1 MRYKMLVVGN
11 TRTITDVVAKTL
23 GKKNQV
29 ILSSFVVEELE
40 IILELEDP
48 DVVVL
53 CLKTATMEQIAEIV
67 KKNEKLE
74 LLKKEIVIIGDEKE
88 RLMFQVTAVRY
99 QPLEWSFERGLLGLQ
114 EKIDEAMR
122 MNPRYEALYHKRIL
136 IIDDDRRTTAVLQE
150 MISDEYDVLV
160 CENGIEAINIL
171 SKRRVDGVI
180 VSYDLETMPGR
191 QIYQKIKGMKGYES
205 LPVFFTTMNRSKD
218 VIMDCVRLKPQGLL
232 IKPVQKHDI
241 LDSLH
246 KIFDEI

>member
-11 TRTITDVVAKTL
+11 TRAITDAVAKNL
-23 GKKNQV
+23 GKKNQI

-40 IILELEDP
+40 IILEQEDP
-48 DVVVL
+48 DVVIL
-53 CLKTATMEQIAEIV
+53 CLKTATMEQIAEVV
-67 KKNEKLE
+67 KKNETLE

-122 MNPRYEALYHKRIL
+122 MNPRYEELYHKRIL

-180 VSYDLETMPGR
+180 ISYDLGSMPGR
-191 QIYQKIKGMKGYES
+191 QVYQKIKGMKGYES
-205 LPVFFTTMNRSKD
+205 LPIFFTTMNRSKD
-218 VIMDCVRLKPQGLL
+218 VIMDCVSLKPQGLL
-232 IKPVQKHDI
+232 IKPVQKKDI

-246 KIFDEI
+246 KIYDEI

>member
-11 TRTITDVVAKTL
+11 TRAITDAVAKNL
-23 GKKNQV
+23 GKKNQI

-40 IILELEDP
+40 IILEQEDP
-48 DVVVL
+48 DVVIL
-53 CLKTATMEQIAEIV
+53 CLKTATMEQIAEVV
-67 KKNEKLE
+67 KKNETLE

-122 MNPRYEALYHKRIL
+122 MNPRYEELYHKRIL

-180 VSYDLETMPGR
+180 ISYDLGSMPGR
-191 QIYQKIKGMKGYES
+191 QVYQKIKGMKGYES
-205 LPVFFTTMNRSKD
+205 LPIFFTTMNRSKD
-218 VIMDCVRLKPQGLL
+218 VIMDCVSLKPQGLL
-232 IKPVQKHDI
+232 IKPVQKQDI

-246 KIFDEI
+246 KIYDEI